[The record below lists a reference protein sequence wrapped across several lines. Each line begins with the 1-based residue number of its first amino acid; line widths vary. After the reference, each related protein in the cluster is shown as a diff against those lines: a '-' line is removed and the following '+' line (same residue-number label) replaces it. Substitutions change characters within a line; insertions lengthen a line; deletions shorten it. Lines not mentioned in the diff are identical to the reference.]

1 LTRTK
6 LERIIAHA
14 IGNSPKGSN
23 VNAMAAKVA
32 DAIDIALIME
42 SGEPGGGAPG
52 LAGDLPAN
60 PTSVSFVEDLPPS
73 RIVAPPDALSV
84 PPPGAPAMMITA
96 VGEEWDPKELVSV
109 LEAKTPLN
117 LEIQITMLNNTTRE
131 LVLSRNI
138 VIVHGTDTVRLEY
151 APDGVSSID
160 GGSVRRVFGME
171 QTSIDI
177 TAAIDGI
184 RDDAA
189 KMWSQVN
196 VAPRPPAIMTTPRM
210 IG

>member
-1 LTRTK
+1 
-6 LERIIAHA
+6 
-14 IGNSPKGSN
+14 
-23 VNAMAAKVA
+23 MAAKVA

-42 SGEPGGGAPG
+42 SGEPAGTPA
-52 LAGDLPAN
+52 LDGDLPAN
-60 PTSVSFVEDLPPS
+60 PASVSFVEEELPPPS
-73 RIVAPPDALSV
+73 RIVATPNASPA
-84 PPPGAPAMMITA
+84 PMGAPAMMITA

-117 LEIQITMLNNTTRE
+117 LTIQITLLSNTTRE

-196 VAPRPPAIMTTPRM
+196 VTPRPPVIMTTPRI